1 MSRLNPTDAKF
12 RQGSKLRILAAI
24 ACLSIAL
31 PAQGNQFKL
40 SWTPNR
46 EPMISHYLVFR
57 DTLGAP
63 EAVVATVYHP
73 RHTFIDTD
81 VRPGVRYYYR
91 LKAVNR
97 ADSASAYSATV
108 SAAIPRV
115 RFPEGLD
122 TLLLNP
128 GSLHELDLDPYLQDP
143 DNTPEQIAWSAAG
156 NISLAV
162 QIDPQQHRAR
172 ILAPANWR
180 QRESLVFTARDPGGF
195 AGSDTIVVT
204 AAQISANPA
213 TEIIVFP
220 VPYRP
225 AEHQQISGISF
236 SGLPAGATL
245 TIYNFLG
252 EPVFLRENLEGGFI
266 WDTRNRAGEP
276 AVSGLYL
283 YRVTG
288 TNGSLIADG
297 KLVIIR

>member
-1 MSRLNPTDAKF
+1 MYRLNPAGAPYRRRT
-12 RQGSKLRILAAI
+12 QLYILAGI

-31 PAQGNQFKL
+31 SAQGHRLKL
-40 SWTPNR
+40 TWTPNR
-46 EPMISHYLVFR
+46 EPLISHYLVFR

-63 EAVVATVYHP
+63 EAVVATVHHP
-73 RHTFIDTD
+73 KHTFTDTD

-91 LKAVNR
+91 LKAVNL

-115 RFPEGLD
+115 RFPAGLD

-128 GSLHELDLDPYLQDP
+128 GSLYELDLDPYLQDP
-143 DNTPEQIAWSAAG
+143 DNTPEQIVWSAGG

-172 ILAPANWR
+172 ILAPAHWR
-180 QRESLVFTARDPGGF
+180 QRETLVFTARDPGDF
-195 AGSDTIVVT
+195 SGSDTIVVT
-204 AAQISANPA
+204 AAQISANPV

-236 SGLPAGATL
+236 TGLPAGATL

-252 EPVFLRENLEGGFI
+252 EPVFSRENLEGGFI
-266 WDTRNRAGEP
+266 WDTRNRAGEL
-276 AVSGLYL
+276 AASGLYL
-283 YRVTG
+283 YRITG
-288 TNGSLIADG
+288 ANGSLVADG